1 MLGQMYTTPPFRSM
15 TPIVPPTVLT
25 GAHLRTFEEIFAYPN
40 SHNLTWPDVY
50 AMFSQLGDVSMEAN
64 GHLKIIHH
72 GYSMSVPTP
81 VSVEI
86 TDFNDLLKLRT
97 FLQKTEAQ
105 PSGHEQAA
113 LDHDERY
120 LTKAQRDA
128 KSRL

>member
-1 MLGQMYTTPPFRSM
+1 M
-15 TPIVPPTVLT
+15 TPVIPPAALT

-72 GYSMSVPTP
+72 GYSMMVPTP
-81 VSVEI
+81 STVEI
-86 TDFNDLLKLRT
+86 TDFDDLLKLRT
-97 FLQKTEAQ
+97 FLQKTEAL
-105 PSGHEQAA
+105 PSGYELAA
-113 LDHDERY
+113 TDDRH

-128 KSRL
+128 KDRL